1 VNKNTLSLPVQ
12 FSKPKIQPNEGHI
25 LPANELKKLTELFSI
40 LIQIDQKNKRHSYEN
55 KTN

>member
-12 FSKPKIQPNEGHI
+12 FSKPKIQPNKGHI